1 MTQPEDL
8 IVGKS
13 VEEIEAET
21 GNRVNSPVSGEDR
34 RDGTGTVLIP
44 AASGQLGV
52 GQTGAGALGGLPGII
67 GTELADDGSGTAGA
81 GKGHRGDTDRDLDSS
96 EE

>member
-13 VEEIEAET
+13 VEEIEAEN
-21 GNRVNSPVSGEDR
+21 GNRVNSPEAGENR
-34 RDGTGTVLIP
+34 RDLTDTVLIP
-44 AASGQLGV
+44 ANNGLLGGGQAGSGL
-52 GQTGAGALGGLPGII
+52 AGLPGVF
-67 GTELADDGSGTAGA
+67 GTELLDQDGAETNRHRDAD
-81 GKGHRGDTDRDLDSS
+81 RDSS

>member
-13 VEEIEAET
+13 VEEIEAENS
-21 GNRVNSPVSGEDR
+21 NRVNSSTAGEDR
-34 RDGTGTVLIP
+34 RDLQDTVLIP
-44 AASGQLGV
+44 ANNGPLGGQVGSGL
-52 GQTGAGALGGLPGII
+52 AGLPGVF
-67 GTELADDGSGTAGA
+67 GTETRDQDGSEVNSRRDA
-81 GKGHRGDTDRDLDSS
+81 DRDSS

>member
-13 VEEIEAET
+13 VEEIEAESS
-21 GNRVNSPVSGEDR
+21 NRVNSPVAGEDH
-34 RDGTGTVLIP
+34 RDVSDTVLIP
-44 AASGQLGV
+44 TASGPLGG
-52 GQTGAGALGGLPGII
+52 GQAGAGLAGLPGLF
-67 GTELADDGSGTAGA
+67 GTEVRDQDGNEVNSGRDAD
-81 GKGHRGDTDRDLDSS
+81 RDSS